1 MTQSKGE
8 LLRQVD
14 GLRDL
19 ARRSRRLAP
28 TLTRESDQRRLLQY
42 GVELDENAGRIEKE
56 AMSARAMIMAPTS
69 MAASA
74 ASPVAS
80 SAASSVPGSAPG
92 AGPGDTPISAAN
104 DGAASEPT
112 IAKA

>member
-42 GVELDENAGRIEKE
+42 GVELDENAGRLEKE
-56 AMSARAMIMAPTS
+56 AVSARAMIMAPAS
-69 MAASA
+69 MPASA
-74 ASPVAS
+74 QS
-80 SAASSVPGSAPG
+80 G
-92 AGPGDTPISAAN
+92 APISAPISA
-104 DGAASEPT
+104 AASEPT
-112 IAKA
+112 IAKT

>member
-42 GVELDENAGRIEKE
+42 GVELDENAGRLEKE
-56 AMSARAMIMAPTS
+56 AVSARAMIMAPAS
-69 MAASA
+69 MPASA
-74 ASPVAS
+74 MSGAMSG
-80 SAASSVPGSAPG
+80 AASSSPG
-92 AGPGDTPISAAN
+92 APPGDTPI
-104 DGAASEPT
+104 GAPNNGTASEPT

>member
-42 GVELDENAGRIEKE
+42 GVELDENAGRLEKE
-56 AMSARAMIMAPTS
+56 AVSARAMIMAPAS
-69 MAASA
+69 MPASA
-74 ASPVAS
+74 MSGAMSG
-80 SAASSVPGSAPG
+80 AASSSPG
-92 AGPGDTPISAAN
+92 APPGDTPISAPN
-104 DGAASEPT
+104 NGTASEPT